1 MKVIANIIAWNL
13 WQMDGLNDTPP
24 YGIPSDEVVQM
35 SLFDDEEETADDEIV
50 YCKIYDWRKDI
61 SKLFK
66 SLKKR
71 GKGMKFDYVIGNPP
85 YQEDN
90 DNNNRQKPVYNL
102 FMEEA
107 FKVSDVV

>member
-1 MKVIANIIAWNL
+1 MGKK
-13 WQMDGLNDTPP
+13 
-24 YGIPSDEVVQM
+24 
-35 SLFDDEEETADDEIV
+35 LFDYI
-50 YCKIYDWRKDI
+50 
-61 SKLFK
+61 
-66 SLKKR
+66 
-71 GKGMKFDYVIGNPP
+71 IGNPP